1 MRADPKL
8 ISGSD
13 GPLDAPEVARTPT
26 GRKLQLAALV
36 RHLREK
42 RQLTQQEA
50 GRAVWPRASAGSVQ
64 NKIARLESS
73 DTGITPDDLDVLLR
87 VYEAS
92 DVHRTLA
99 SKLNSELSQRGRWHG
114 YRSIYSESYRRFV
127 DLEEDAEL
135 IRYVSN
141 ERIPELLQCD
151 AYVRAEFVPSL
162 DGIEDLTVQANRAR
176 QGLLLRE
183 ERPPRFYSVLS
194 ESAVRRVQGDEV
206 VMRKQ
211 IDHLVALSERPNVT
225 VQLVP
230 FSAGI
235 GPNVI
240 SHKGILERFALL
252 RLGSPG
258 VVEELPNHLDYAFTK
273 VGEELNWS
281 DAVQHYED
289 MWSRASRAALSPH
302 ETRAFLWGVAKDFS

>member
-1 MRADPKL
+1 
-8 ISGSD
+8 
-13 GPLDAPEVARTPT
+13 VARTPT

-64 NKIARLESS
+64 NKIARLESA
-73 DTGITPDDLDVLLR
+73 DTGITPADLDALLR
-87 VYEAS
+87 VYDANDE
-92 DVHRTLA
+92 HRRLA
-99 SKLNSELSQRGRWHG
+99 STLNSELSQRGRWHG

-127 DLEEDAEL
+127 DLEDDAEL
-135 IRYVSN
+135 MRYVSN

-151 AYVRAEFVPSL
+151 AYVRAEFVPSV

-176 QGLLLRE
+176 QAVLLRE
-183 ERPPRFYSVLS
+183 HRPPRFYTVLS

-211 IDHLVALSERPNVT
+211 VEHLIALSERPNIT
-225 VQLVP
+225 VQVVP
-230 FSAGI
+230 FSSGT

-252 RLGSPG
+252 RLASPG
-258 VVEELPNHLDYAFTK
+258 VIGELPRHLDYAFTK
-273 VGEELNWS
+273 IGEELSWS
-281 DAVQHYED
+281 DEVQHYED
-289 MWSRASRAALSPH
+289 LWSRASRAALSPH
-302 ETRAFLWGVAKDFS
+302 ESRAFLRSVARDFS